1 MRMSI
6 GRKMREYSH
15 TATNRGYPN
24 QVGNWIE
31 YQKRQRTNIQ
41 EEGNALRSCSKNKNL
56 SPSKV

>member
-1 MRMSI
+1 
-6 GRKMREYSH
+6 MREYSQ